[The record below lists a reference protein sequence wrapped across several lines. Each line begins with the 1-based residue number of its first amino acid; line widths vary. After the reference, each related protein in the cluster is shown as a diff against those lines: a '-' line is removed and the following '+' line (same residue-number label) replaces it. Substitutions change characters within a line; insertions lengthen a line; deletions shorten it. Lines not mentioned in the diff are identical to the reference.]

1 MSKEQ
6 LGSLIEQL
14 NAVTKAERLA
24 ALTAI
29 RKLVDSGDIPQP
41 ARGKDVNNHIH
52 TFYSFSPY
60 SPAKAVYRSWD
71 AGLMTTGI
79 MDHDSIS
86 GAEEFIEAGRIMG
99 IATTVG
105 SELRASFAGTL
116 LDGKRVNNP
125 DQNTVTYVAMHG
137 IPHTAIGEVR
147 KFFEPICA
155 ARDHRNRAMAARIN
169 AILQVPELMID
180 YDQDVVSISMAQEAG
195 SITERHL
202 LFAVAKKMTQ
212 HLGRGQAVLDYLSD
226 KLGIQ
231 VGGNAR
237 GFLLDVGNDFYDY
250 DLLNVLKA
258 QLVEQ
263 FYIPATDE
271 APPIKV
277 VADFAA
283 QHGIVLAYAYL
294 GDVGDSVTGDK
305 KTQKFEDD
313 FLEDVFTTIKELG
326 FKAVTYMAARNSK
339 KQLDRLRALC
349 VENAMFQISG
359 EDINQPRQKFIC
371 EAMRNP
377 EFDNLVDAAWALIGH
392 ELSATQDL
400 AQGMFSAETLQRMPS
415 LDERIEYFKNYAL
428 QNAVKSK
435 ESTDQ

>member
-1 MSKEQ
+1 MGKEQ
-6 LGSLIEQL
+6 LSSLIEQL
-14 NAVTKAERLA
+14 NASTKQRRLD
-24 ALTAI
+24 ALTGI
-29 RKLVDSGDIPQP
+29 RKLIDSGEIPQP

-60 SPAKAVYRSWD
+60 SPAKAVYCSWD

-86 GAEEFIEAGRIMG
+86 GAEEFIEAGKILG
-99 IATTVG
+99 IATTIG
-105 SELRASFAGTL
+105 AELRADFAGTL
-116 LDGKRVNNP
+116 LEGKRVNNP

-137 IPHTAIGEVR
+137 IPHTAIAEVK
-147 KFFEPICA
+147 KFFEPICVE
-155 ARDHRNRAMAARIN
+155 RGIRNRAMVARIN
-169 AILQVPELMID
+169 EVLQLPALVID
-180 YDQDVVSISMAQEAG
+180 YDTDVVPISMAQEAG

-212 HLGRGQAVLDYLSD
+212 HFGRGQAVLDFLQE
-226 KLGIQ
+226 KLNIK
-231 VGGNAR
+231 VSGNIR
-237 GFLLDVGNDFYDY
+237 EFLLNESNDFYDY

-263 FYIPATDE
+263 FYIPATAE
-271 APPIKV
+271 APPIKD
-277 VADFAA
+277 VADFCAR
-283 QHGIVLAYAYL
+283 HGIVLAYAYL

-313 FLEDVFTTIKELG
+313 FLEDVFTTIKQLG

-349 VENAMFQISG
+349 VENEMFQISG

-400 AQGMFSAETLQRMPS
+400 AQGMFSAETLRRMPS

-428 QNAVKSK
+428 KNAVKN
-435 ESTDQ
+435 

>member
-1 MSKEQ
+1 MGKEH
-6 LGSLIEQL
+6 LSSLVEQL
-14 NAVTKAERLA
+14 NAATKRERLA
-24 ALTAI
+24 ALAGI
-29 RKLVDSGDIPQP
+29 RKLIDAGEIPQP
-41 ARGKDVNNHIH
+41 LRGKDVNNHIH

-86 GAEEFIEAGRIMG
+86 GAEEFIEAGKILG
-99 IATTVG
+99 IATTIG
-105 SELRASFAGTL
+105 AELRASFAGTL

-137 IPHTAIGEVR
+137 IPHTAIAEVK
-147 KFFEPICA
+147 KFFEPICVE
-155 ARDHRNRAMAARIN
+155 RGIRNRAMVARIN
-169 AILQVPELMID
+169 EVLQLPALVID
-180 YDQDVVSISMAQEAG
+180 YDTDVVPISMAQEAG

-202 LFAVAKKMTQ
+202 LFAVAKKMSQ
-212 HLGRGQAVLDYLSD
+212 HFGRGQAVLDFLQE
-226 KLGIQ
+226 KLTIQ
-231 VGGNAR
+231 VSGNTR
-237 GFLLDVGNDFYDY
+237 DFLLNKSNDFYDY

-263 FYIPATDE
+263 FYIPATTE
-271 APPIKV
+271 APPIKDV
-277 VADFAA
+277 TDFCAK
-283 QHGIVLAYAYL
+283 HGIVLAYAYL

-313 FLEDVFTTIKELG
+313 FLEDVFTTIKKLS

-349 VENAMFQISG
+349 VENEMFQISG

-392 ELSATQDL
+392 ELSATNAL
-400 AQGMFSAETLQRMPS
+400 SHGMFSEETMQRMPS
-415 LDERIEYFKNYAL
+415 LDQRIEYYKNYAL
-428 QNAVKSK
+428 KNAVKN
-435 ESTDQ
+435 

>member
-1 MSKEQ
+1 MTKEQ
-6 LGSLIEQL
+6 LSSLIEQL
-14 NAVTKAERLA
+14 NAATKQERLE
-24 ALTAI
+24 ALAGI
-29 RKLVDSGDIPQP
+29 RKLIDAGEIPQP
-41 ARGKDVNNHIH
+41 VRGKDVNNHIH

-86 GAEEFIEAGRIMG
+86 GAEEFIEAGKILG
-99 IATTVG
+99 IATTIG
-105 SELRASFAGTL
+105 AELRASFAGTL

-125 DQNTVTYVAMHG
+125 DQATVTYVAMHG
-137 IPHTAIGEVR
+137 VPHTAITDVM
-147 KFFEPICA
+147 KFFEPICIE
-155 ARDHRNRAMAARIN
+155 RGIRNRAMLVRIN
-169 AILQVPELMID
+169 AILEDPQLAVD
-180 YDQDVVSISMAQEAG
+180 YDRDVLPISMAQEAG

-202 LFAVAKKMTQ
+202 LFAVAKKLT
-212 HLGRGQAVLDYLSD
+212 LRFGQGAAVVNFLQE

-231 VGGNAR
+231 VTGKVR
-237 GFLLDVGNDFYDY
+237 EFLLSEINDFYDY

-258 QLVEQ
+258 QMVEQ
-263 FYIPATDE
+263 FYIPATTE
-271 APPIKV
+271 APPIQA
-277 VADFAA
+277 VADFCAK
-283 QHGIVLAYAYL
+283 HGIVLAYAYL

-313 FLEDVFTTIKELG
+313 FLDDVFTTIKQLG

-349 VENAMFQISG
+349 VDNAMFQISG

-392 ELSATQDL
+392 ELSATNAL
-400 AQGMFSAETLQRMPS
+400 SQGMFSEETMRRMPS
-415 LDERIEYFKNYAL
+415 LDERIEFFKRYAL
-428 QNAVKSK
+428 KNAVQ
-435 ESTDQ
+435 TQ

>member
-1 MSKEQ
+1 MGKEQ
-6 LGSLIEQL
+6 LSSLIEQL
-14 NAVTKAERLA
+14 NAATKQERLA
-24 ALTAI
+24 ALAGI
-29 RKLVDSGDIPQP
+29 RTLIDAGEIPQP

-86 GAEEFIEAGRIMG
+86 GAEEFIEAGKILG

-105 SELRASFAGTL
+105 AELRASFAGTL

-125 DQNTVTYVAMHG
+125 DQHTVTYVAMHG
-137 IPHTAIGEVR
+137 IPHTAIAEVQ
-147 KFFEPICA
+147 KFFEPICV
-155 ARDHRNRAMAARIN
+155 ARGIRNRAMVARIN
-169 AILQVPELMID
+169 EILQLPQLAID
-180 YDQDVVSISMAQEAG
+180 YDRDVLPISMAQEAG

-202 LFAVAKKMTQ
+202 LFALATKMTRY
-212 HLGRGQAVLDYLSD
+212 LGRGEPVISFLHQ

-231 VGGNAR
+231 VSGNAR
-237 GFLLDVGNDFYDY
+237 EFLLNDNNDFYDY

-263 FYIPATDE
+263 FYIPATTE
-271 APPIKV
+271 APPIKA
-277 VADFAA
+277 VADFCAK
-283 QHGIVLAYAYL
+283 HGIVLAYAYL

-313 FLEDVFTTIKELG
+313 FLEDVFTTIKELD

-349 VENAMFQISG
+349 VENEMFQISG

-400 AQGMFSAETLQRMPS
+400 AQGMFSAETLRRMPS

-428 QNAVKSK
+428 QNAVKH
-435 ESTDQ
+435 

>member
-1 MSKEQ
+1 MGKEH
-6 LGSLIEQL
+6 LSSLVEQL
-14 NAVTKAERLA
+14 NAATKRERLA
-24 ALTAI
+24 ALAGI
-29 RKLVDSGDIPQP
+29 RKLIDAGEIAQP
-41 ARGKDVNNHIH
+41 VRGKDVNNHIH

-60 SPAKAVYRSWD
+60 SPTKAVFRSWD

-86 GAEEFIEAGRIMG
+86 GAEEFIEAGKILG

-105 SELRASFAGTL
+105 AELRASFAGTL

-125 DQNTVTYVAMHG
+125 DQATVTYVAMHG
-137 IPHTAIGEVR
+137 IPHTAIADVQ
-147 KFFEPICA
+147 KFFERICVE
-155 ARDHRNRAMAARIN
+155 RGIRNRAMLVRIN
-169 AILQVPELMID
+169 ALLADPLLTVD
-180 YDQDVVSISMAQEAG
+180 YDRDVVPISMAQEAG

-202 LFAVAKKMTQ
+202 LFALAKKLTQ
-212 HLGRGQAVLDYLSD
+212 GFGRGKSVVEFLRE

-231 VGGNAR
+231 ATGKALE
-237 GFLLDVGNDFYDY
+237 FLLDETNDFYEY

-258 QLVEQ
+258 QMVEQ
-263 FYIPATDE
+263 FYIPATSE
-271 APPIKV
+271 APPIQE
-277 VADFAA
+277 VADFCAK
-283 QHGIVLAYAYL
+283 HGIVLAYAYL

-313 FLEDVFTTIKELG
+313 FLDDVFTTIKQLG

-349 VENAMFQISG
+349 VENEMFQISG

-392 ELSATQDL
+392 ELSATEAL
-400 AQGMFSAETLQRMPS
+400 SLGMFSDETIERMPS
-415 LDERIEYFKNYAL
+415 LDQRIDHFKDYAL
-428 QNAVKSK
+428 KNAVKN
-435 ESTDQ
+435 

>member
-1 MSKEQ
+1 MGREQ
-6 LGSLIEQL
+6 LSSLVEQL
-14 NAVTKAERLA
+14 NAATKQERLA
-24 ALTAI
+24 ALAAI

-79 MDHDSIS
+79 MDHDTIS

-105 SELRASFAGTL
+105 AELRASFAGTL

-147 KFFEPICA
+147 RFFEPICA
-155 ARDHRNRAMAARIN
+155 ARGHRNRAMAARIN

-180 YDQDVVSISMAQEAG
+180 YDRDVVSISMAEEAG

-212 HLGRGQAVLDYLSD
+212 HLGRGQSVLDYLND

-237 GFLLDVGNDFYDY
+237 AFLLDAGNDFYDY

-277 VADFAA
+277 VADFGAR
-283 QHGIVLAYAYL
+283 HGIVLAYAYL

-313 FLEDVFTTIKELG
+313 FLDDVFTTIKGLG

-349 VENAMFQISG
+349 VENEMFQISG

-392 ELSATQDL
+392 ELSATEDL
-400 AQGMFSAETLQRMPS
+400 AKGMFSAEMLQRMPS
-415 LDERIEYFKNYAL
+415 LAERIEFFKNYAL
-428 QNAVKSK
+428 QNAVKP
-435 ESTDQ
+435 

>member
-1 MSKEQ
+1 MGKEQ
-6 LGSLIEQL
+6 LSSLIEQL
-14 NAVTKAERLA
+14 NASTKQQRLE
-24 ALTAI
+24 ALAAI
-29 RKLVDSGDIPQP
+29 RKLIDSGEIPQP
-41 ARGKDVNNHIH
+41 VRGKDVNNHIH

-86 GAEEFIEAGRIMG
+86 GADEFIEAGKILG

-105 SELRASFAGTL
+105 AELRASFAGTL
-116 LDGKRVNNP
+116 LDDKRVNNP
-125 DQNTVTYVAMHG
+125 DQATVTYVAMHG
-137 IPHTAIGEVR
+137 IPHTAIADVQ
-147 KFFEPICA
+147 KFFEPICVE
-155 ARDHRNRAMAARIN
+155 RGIRNRAMLVRIN
-169 AILQVPELMID
+169 AILEDPELAVD
-180 YDQDVVSISMAQEAG
+180 YDRDVLPISMVQEAG

-202 LFAVAKKMTQ
+202 LFAVAKKLTQ
-212 HLGRGQAVLDYLSD
+212 RFGRGEAVVNFLQEKLS
-226 KLGIQ
+226 IQ
-231 VGGNAR
+231 VKGPVR
-237 GFLLDVGNDFYDY
+237 EFLLSETNDFYDY

-258 QLVEQ
+258 QMVEQ
-263 FYIPATDE
+263 FYIPATAE
-271 APPIKV
+271 APPIHE
-277 VADFAA
+277 VADFCVK
-283 QHGIVLAYAYL
+283 HGIVLAYAYL

-313 FLEDVFTTIKELG
+313 FLDDVFTTIKELG

-349 VENAMFQISG
+349 VDNEMFQISG

-400 AQGMFSAETLQRMPS
+400 AQGMFSAATMRRMPS
-415 LDERIEYFKNYAL
+415 LDERIEYYKNYAL
-428 QNAVKSK
+428 KNAVKN
-435 ESTDQ
+435 